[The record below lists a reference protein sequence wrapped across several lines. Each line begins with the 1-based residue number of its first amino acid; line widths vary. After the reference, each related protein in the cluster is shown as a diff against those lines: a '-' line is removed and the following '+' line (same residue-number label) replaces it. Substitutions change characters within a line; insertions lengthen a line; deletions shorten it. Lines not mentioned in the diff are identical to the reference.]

1 LLHLAH
7 PFALQNL
14 ITALKH
20 VRRYYQ
26 FLKTSSAKI
35 EKSQIAKDVLIDM
48 IEYSGLDLE
57 GLETI
62 LDLNIQSV
70 EALQRAYWKNIILL

>member
-1 LLHLAH
+1 
-7 PFALQNL
+7 L
-14 ITALKH
+14 INALKH

-48 IEYSGLDLE
+48 IECSGLDLE
-57 GLETI
+57 QLEI
-62 LDLNIQSV
+62 VLDSSVQSV
-70 EALQRAYWKNIILL
+70 EALQRTYWHISFFSENQ

>member
-1 LLHLAH
+1 VH

-14 ITALKH
+14 INTLKH

-26 FLKTSSAKI
+26 FLKASSAKI

-48 IEYSGLDLE
+48 IECSGLDLE
-57 GLETI
+57 QLEI
-62 LDLNIQSV
+62 VLDSSVQSV
-70 EALQRAYWKNIILL
+70 EALQRTYWHISFFFENK